1 MLNTRIERSRRSHG
15 SAVFVLLGCLLLT
28 LTAPA
33 RAQDPDP
40 DPWLGKDKALHF
52 SASALIAG
60 GTYAVT
66 APFFKARYPPLLI
79 GAGVTLAIGGI
90 KEGIDATGSGTPSW
104 KDFTWDAIGTATGLL
119 VAWLVDFAIRG
130 LSAQHPAFSEFAQSP
145 GSTAP

>member
-1 MLNTRIERSRRSHG
+1 MALVAVLSMTRGAH
-15 SAVFVLLGCLLLT
+15 A
-28 LTAPA
+28 
-33 RAQDPDP
+33 DDP

-60 GTYAVT
+60 GTYAAT

-130 LSAQHPAFSEFAQSP
+130 VSDTHPPLGEP
-145 GSTAP
+145 VTR